1 MDIPRYWARSWR
13 LASQTLSFEPV
24 HGSAPD
30 IRNEDKANPIAMVL
44 SPAMMLEWLGEAAQ
58 ARRIQEAVTR
68 ALSAGGMRLLPDA
81 TVKDGTASGG
91 RAISAQL

>member
-1 MDIPRYWARSWR
+1 MCPSGNVGDQNAY
-13 LASQTLSFEPV
+13 FEPV

-30 IRNEDKANPIAMVL
+30 IRGRERANPIAMVL
-44 SPAMMLEWLGEAAQ
+44 SAAMMLEWLGEAAQ

-68 ALSAGGMRLLPDA
+68 ALSAGGMRLLPDG
-81 TVKDGTASGG
+81 TVKGGTASAG